1 MGEIVKSDECRVTPR
16 VPRVPTGFLME
27 SPEDPKEYLDDDD
40 DETEICPSFFSSLG
54 RRSGLFCL

>member
-1 MGEIVKSDECRVTPR
+1 MSAELQQGS
-16 VPRVPTGFLME
+16 PRVPTGFLME
-27 SPEDPKEYLDDDD
+27 SPEDPKEYLDDDDDDDD